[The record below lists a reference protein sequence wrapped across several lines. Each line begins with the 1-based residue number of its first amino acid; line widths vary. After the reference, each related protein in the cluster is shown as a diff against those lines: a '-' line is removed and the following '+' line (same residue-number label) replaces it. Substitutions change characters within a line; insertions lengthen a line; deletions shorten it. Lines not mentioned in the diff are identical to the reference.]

1 MRTVKPLFNESPA
14 MLARRIGTSVPALF
28 AANSH
33 KPTTVVAGK
42 RTFQSLHQNESLNV
56 PAGALG
62 FVGAIAPASPSAPHA
77 MIQLHSSGADVAL
90 WQTIIGVTP
99 DGGFGPQTEA
109 ATKAWQS
116 AHGLNPDGVV
126 GPKTWAAALGTTAPA
141 PTAAMPAVAPS
152 AGLLASASAAVAAL
166 AADSN
171 YCVSVG
177 RVGTPVNTTV
187 HNFKAAW
194 NSANPGNPVPIGTG
208 KYEPVVAQALSSAL
222 GGITVPPGCG
232 AGAAAPMPTPQQPA
246 AQAQPAPVSSV
257 PAAVMALSAIDPC
270 NQANST
276 IVAAAQTAL
285 GVGADGKYGSDTAA
299 AARRIFPGAPA
310 ACSPR
315 PAWWSPPGQSNASS
329 GAAQAAQA
337 AQAAAQAAAAAAHA
351 AQAATTPAAAAQA
364 ATQAAAA
371 ATAAQTAAQTA
382 DPSQQAAAQTAATQ
396 AAQAAQTAQAAAQQA
411 GGGGAITPPAATKGL
426 SKGAIVAGA
435 VGAVALVG
443 LAAVALTG
451 KKGGHRRSGGGR
463 RKSSGRKH
471 GAKRKK
477 R

>member
-28 AANSH
+28 AANPH

-56 PAGALG
+56 PSGSLG

-77 MIQLHSSGADVAL
+77 MIQQGSSGADVAL

-99 DGGFGPQTEA
+99 DGGFGPQTAA

-141 PTAAMPAVAPS
+141 PAPTAATTPVTAPS

-177 RVGTPVNTTV
+177 RVGTPVNTAV

-232 AGAAAPMPTPQQPA
+232 AGAPAPAPQQPA
-246 AQAQPAPVSSV
+246 AQAQPAPVSSA

-270 NQANST
+270 NQANAS
-276 IVAAAQTAL
+276 IVAAAQAAL

-299 AARRIFPGAPA
+299 AARRVFPGAPA

-337 AQAAAQAAAAAAHA
+337 AQAAAQAAAAAAKA

-382 DPSQQAAAQTAATQ
+382 APAQQAAAQAAATQ
-396 AAQAAQTAQAAAQQA
+396 ASQAAQTAQAAAAQQ

-451 KKGGHRRSGGGR
+451 KKGHRRSGGGR
-463 RKSSGRKH
+463 RRKS